1 MSVCVDYSSTSHLGK
16 QVAHASLLEKIN
28 ERQTS
33 ADKFFSLEFYP
44 PRTRNG
50 ACNLLEKCDRF
61 VEGRPL
67 FCDVTCDLKT
77 NDSGEIKESKSITI
91 ASATQD
97 LFGVE
102 TMLQLDC
109 ARLTEYKALDLLQ
122 QAKSLGLRNILIMRE
137 GGCFNSANR
146 NTNMSLE

>member
-1 MSVCVDYSSTSHLGK
+1 MAVCVDYPCTSHTNESLAN
-16 QVAHASLLEKIN
+16 VSLLEKIN
-28 ERQTS
+28 KRLTS

-50 ACNLLEKCDRF
+50 TCNLLEKCDRF
-61 VEGRPL
+61 IEGNPL
-67 FCDVTCDLKT
+67 FCDVACDMKT
-77 NDSGEIKESKSITI
+77 NDNGEIKENKSITI

-109 ARLTEYKALDLLQ
+109 ARLTEFKAFEILQ
-122 QAKSLGLRNILIMRE
+122 QAKSLGLRNILVMKE
-137 GGCFNSANR
+137 GQFSFI
-146 NTNMSLE
+146 

>member
-1 MSVCVDYSSTSHLGK
+1 MAVNVQHPCNSHLDRNIASTS
-16 QVAHASLLEKIN
+16 LLQKIN
-28 ERQTS
+28 SRLTA

-61 VEGRPL
+61 VEGSPL
-67 FCDVTCDLKT
+67 FCDVACDMKT
-77 NDSGEIKESKSITI
+77 NDIGEIRENKSITI

-109 ARLTEYKALDLLQ
+109 ARLSESRALEILQ
-122 QAKSLGLRNILIMRE
+122 QAKQLRLRNILLMK
-137 GGCFNSANR
+137 GGEL
-146 NTNMSLE
+146 SLF